1 MIVTARQLQDL
12 HARGSGDGQI
22 VLPYGA
28 RLTPLAADWIRSKRI
43 SVGYGPD
50 SLLPSTGTP
59 NFPSPGTLN
68 SPAPGTPGEGRGGG
82 LSPQPSPGVP
92 AEGVKGAILW
102 WCDGPCGAAKA
113 ALAAQSRE
121 TRLAP
126 IDLTSEPTQLTAV
139 IKHLASQIKSSQA
152 GGGVLLVKS
161 AAEAIVYAN
170 RCSSL
175 RAIVGTCLESVDQA
189 MTAIG
194 ANVLILEYPYKSLP
208 QIRNLLARFARA
220 ANRSGTSPASAEGA
234 GVMRVGK
241 VIGRVTL
248 QPLYSTLVGGRFLLV
263 EVQDRFSLAGKARK
277 SSESLVVYDEWAR
290 PRGT

>member
-12 HARGSGDGQI
+12 HARGSGDGQM

-28 RLTPLAADWIRSKRI
+28 RLTPLAADWVRSKKI

-50 SLLPSTGTP
+50 SLLPSPGTP

-82 LSPQPSPGVP
+82 PSPEVP
-92 AEGVKGAILW
+92 GEGVILW

-139 IKHLASQIKSSQA
+139 IKHLATQIKSA
-152 GGGVLLVKS
+152 HANGGVLLVKS

-170 RCSSL
+170 RCPSL

-194 ANVLILEYPYKSLP
+194 ANVLILEYPHKSLP
-208 QIRNLLARFARA
+208 QIRNLLSRFARGPRNA
-220 ANRSGTSPASAEGA
+220 PEQVQHRLKELASCA
-234 GVMRVGK
+234 
-241 VIGRVTL
+241 
-248 QPLYSTLVGGRFLLV
+248 
-263 EVQDRFSLAGKARK
+263 
-277 SSESLVVYDEWAR
+277 
-290 PRGT
+290 

>member
-43 SVGYGPD
+43 SVGYGPG
-50 SLLPSTGTP
+50 SLLP
-59 NFPSPGTLN
+59 NFPSPGT
-68 SPAPGTPGEGRGGG
+68 PGETSLSSSASFGTMGGG
-82 LSPQPSPGVP
+82 LSSPKPSPQPSPGVLGE
-92 AEGVKGAILW
+92 AVILW

-121 TRLAP
+121 TTLAP

-139 IKHLASQIKSSQA
+139 IKHLATQIKSA
-152 GGGVLLVKS
+152 HANGGVLLVKS

-170 RCSSL
+170 RCPSL

-208 QIRNLLARFARA
+208 QIRNLLSRFARGPRNA
-220 ANRSGTSPASAEGA
+220 PEQVQHRLKELASCA
-234 GVMRVGK
+234 
-241 VIGRVTL
+241 
-248 QPLYSTLVGGRFLLV
+248 
-263 EVQDRFSLAGKARK
+263 
-277 SSESLVVYDEWAR
+277 
-290 PRGT
+290 

>member
-12 HARGSGDGQI
+12 HARASGDGQI

-28 RLTPLAADWIRSKRI
+28 RLTPLAADWIRSKKV

-50 SLLPSTGTP
+50 SLLPSPDTR
-59 NFPSPGTLN
+59 S

-92 AEGVKGAILW
+92 AEGVNGAILW

-113 ALAAQSRE
+113 AVAVQSRE

-139 IKHLASQIKSSQA
+139 IKHLATQIKSA
-152 GGGVLLVKS
+152 HANGGVLLVKS

-170 RCSSL
+170 RCPSL

-208 QIRNLLARFARA
+208 QIRNLLARFARGPRNA
-220 ANRSGTSPASAEGA
+220 PEQVQHRLKELASCA
-234 GVMRVGK
+234 
-241 VIGRVTL
+241 
-248 QPLYSTLVGGRFLLV
+248 
-263 EVQDRFSLAGKARK
+263 
-277 SSESLVVYDEWAR
+277 
-290 PRGT
+290 